1 MRVNQLNE
9 IQEKFLRRVHPII
22 KAEGD
27 NEHQI
32 DNSRIRNSIFLAH
45 MIDKILILKQYT
57 NDEKV
62 YLEYITKKYKKWK

>member
-22 KAEGD
+22 KAEAD
-27 NEHQI
+27 NEYQI
-32 DNSRIRNSIFLAH
+32 NNDRIRDSIFFAD

-57 NDEKV
+57 NDEKM
-62 YLEYITKKYKKWK
+62 YLEYITKKYKEWK